1 MERVGPLKDIEKVN
15 SNESA
20 NSDNPF
26 LQKEDPKQ
34 DIRLNT
40 NEIQGT
46 AYRKNFFVRN
56 FTVTYETIEE
66 RNFVRKLDVF
76 LLTWACLSYCIKNI
90 DQNNYKFAYVLNMK
104 EDLHMNTGG
113 RDDYNLLNTLFVC
126 GYLIGIIPFQLL
138 MNVSPAYMVLSGCE
152 LLWGICTFL
161 CAIPQDKVN
170 YLFGLRFLIGFFE
183 SCSWSGITFVLFNY
197 YNPKE
202 LSFRGGLIMV
212 ATQCGRAFTGFMQ
225 AAIYTNLEG
234 SQGIP
239 GWRWLFIINGAITVV
254 IALAGFFLIPDTPDN
269 GGAKWMTPE
278 EVSIAKSRVEK
289 LGRRTI
295 RKFEWKKYF
304 KPFLDYRFYIIT
316 LAYSGWDLGS
326 SATSYI
332 TLWLKAMKNSDGTPK
347 YSVQQVDLIPG
358 AGYLLAALSIIIVT
372 RFADLTQKRIHSLVF
387 QQICGVI
394 GCSILSAWPK
404 SNGAKFAGF
413 FIMYTVQ
420 STGPIITSFIPEIW
434 RLDNEVRSTIIV
446 MIVIFT
452 HVMNAWLPL
461 VVFPTDQAPH
471 YKAGYEVMLAFNAM
485 SLIGCVLFHFFV
497 YKKFKQEEDTESI
510 EFEK

>member
-1 MERVGPLKDIEKVN
+1 MSTQTVVEEEFKLKNEEK
-15 SNESA
+15 
-20 NSDNPF
+20 
-26 LQKEDPKQ
+26 K
-34 DIRLNT
+34 
-40 NEIQGT
+40 
-46 AYRKNFFVRN
+46 
-56 FTVTYETIEE
+56 
-66 RNFVRKLDVF
+66 FVRKLDIY
-76 LLTWACLSYCIKNI
+76 LLTWGVVLYILKNV
-90 DQNNYKFAYVLNMK
+90 DQANYKNAYVSGMK
-104 EDLHMNTGG
+104 EDLNMSGS
-113 RDDYNLLNTLFVC
+113 DYNWLSTYYTI
-126 GYLIGIIPFQLL
+126 GYAIAAIPCQIL
-138 MNVSPAYMVLSGCE
+138 MTRVKASYFMGGCE
-152 LLWGICTFL
+152 LVYGIY
-161 CAIPQDKVN
+161 KVN

-197 YNPKE
+197 YNPQE

-254 IALAGFFLIPDTPDN
+254 IALSGFFLIPDTPDN
-269 GGAKWMTPE
+269 GGAKWMTPGE
-278 EVSIAKSRVEK
+278 ISIAKSRVEK
-289 LGRRTI
+289 LGRRTV

-497 YKKFKQEEDTESI
+497 YKKFKQEEDSI